1 MASNGFDRVTI
12 GAGCM
17 GKRWSQRRAWIVM
30 ILASLF
36 GWAVIAAIVLIPFL
50 DRNVPV
56 AENPAGQGPSDMKPA
71 SGPSETDK

>member
-1 MASNGFDRVTI
+1 
-12 GAGCM
+12 
-17 GKRWSQRRAWIVM
+17 M

-56 AENPAGQGPSDMKPA
+56 AETPAGQGPSDMKPA